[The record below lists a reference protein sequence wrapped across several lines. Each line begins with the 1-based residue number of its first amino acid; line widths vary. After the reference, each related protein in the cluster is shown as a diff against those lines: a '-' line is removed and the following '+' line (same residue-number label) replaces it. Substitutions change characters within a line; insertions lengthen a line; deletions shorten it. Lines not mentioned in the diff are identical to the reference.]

1 MMGGMRESV
10 WVLLELNLLYY
21 ETAMNMNWAMRFI
34 VSVLSNNYT

>member
-1 MMGGMRESV
+1 MADWESAV

-21 ETAMNMNWAMRFI
+21 ETAMSMNWAMRFI